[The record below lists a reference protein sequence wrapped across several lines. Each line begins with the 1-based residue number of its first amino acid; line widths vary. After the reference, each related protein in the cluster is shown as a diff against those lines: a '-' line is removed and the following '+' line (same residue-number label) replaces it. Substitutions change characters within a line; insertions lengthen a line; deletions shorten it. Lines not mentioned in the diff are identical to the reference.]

1 MKVISEEYIR
11 LTEEYSQKLDVV
23 ASAILEEKTKK
34 QLVEG
39 GINIMLANALH
50 NLYKDNEITE
60 QGLESGLKS
69 LPDYLAEKVRADLQ
83 ADWQYLNTSSGD
95 IHSHCYHIVVVLV
108 RYGQRRWF
116 FSEFQTK
123 GTE

>member
-11 LTEEYSQKLDVV
+11 LTEEYSWKLDVV

-50 NLYKDNEITE
+50 NLYTDNEINE
-60 QGLESGLKS
+60 EGLENGLKS
-69 LPDYLAEKVRADLQ
+69 LPDYLAEKVRVDLQ
-83 ADWQYLNTSSGD
+83 TD
-95 IHSHCYHIVVVLV
+95 
-108 RYGQRRWF
+108 
-116 FSEFQTK
+116 
-123 GTE
+123 

>member
-11 LTEEYSQKLDVV
+11 LTEEYSWKLDVV

-60 QGLESGLKS
+60 EGLESGLES
-69 LPDYLAEKVRADLQ
+69 LPDYLAEKIREDLKT
-83 ADWQYLNTSSGD
+83 DY
-95 IHSHCYHIVVVLV
+95 
-108 RYGQRRWF
+108 
-116 FSEFQTK
+116 
-123 GTE
+123 

>member
-11 LTEEYSQKLDVV
+11 LTDEYSWKLDVV

-60 QGLESGLKS
+60 Q
-69 LPDYLAEKVRADLQ
+69 
-83 ADWQYLNTSSGD
+83 
-95 IHSHCYHIVVVLV
+95 
-108 RYGQRRWF
+108 
-116 FSEFQTK
+116 
-123 GTE
+123 

>member
-11 LTEEYSQKLDVV
+11 LTEEYSWKLDVV

-50 NLYKDNEITE
+50 NLYKNNEITE
-60 QGLESGLKS
+60 KDLESGLES
-69 LPDYLAEKVRADLQ
+69 LPDYLAEKIREDFKT
-83 ADWQYLNTSSGD
+83 D
-95 IHSHCYHIVVVLV
+95 C
-108 RYGQRRWF
+108 
-116 FSEFQTK
+116 
-123 GTE
+123 

>member
-1 MKVISEEYIR
+1 MNVISEEYIR
-11 LTEEYSQKLDVV
+11 LTEEYSWKLDVV

-60 QGLESGLKS
+60 EGLQSGLES
-69 LPDYLAEKVRADLQ
+69 LPNYLAAKVRADLQ
-83 ADWQYLNTSSGD
+83 TD
-95 IHSHCYHIVVVLV
+95 C
-108 RYGQRRWF
+108 
-116 FSEFQTK
+116 
-123 GTE
+123 

>member
-11 LTEEYSQKLDVV
+11 LTEEYSWKLDVV

-50 NLYKDNEITE
+50 NLYIDNEITE
-60 QGLESGLKS
+60 EGLESGLES
-69 LPDYLAEKVRADLQ
+69 LSDYLAKKVRVDLQ
-83 ADWQYLNTSSGD
+83 TD
-95 IHSHCYHIVVVLV
+95 C
-108 RYGQRRWF
+108 
-116 FSEFQTK
+116 
-123 GTE
+123 

>member
-11 LTEEYSQKLDVV
+11 LTEEYSWKLDGV

-60 QGLESGLKS
+60 EGLESGLKS
-69 LPDYLAEKVRADLQ
+69 LHDYLAEKVREDLQ
-83 ADWQYLNTSSGD
+83 AD
-95 IHSHCYHIVVVLV
+95 
-108 RYGQRRWF
+108 R
-116 FSEFQTK
+116 
-123 GTE
+123 

>member
-11 LTEEYSQKLDVV
+11 LTEEYSWKLDVV

-60 QGLESGLKS
+60 QGFESGLKS
-69 LPDYLAEKVRADLQ
+69 LPDYLAEKVRVDLQ
-83 ADWQYLNTSSGD
+83 TD
-95 IHSHCYHIVVVLV
+95 C
-108 RYGQRRWF
+108 
-116 FSEFQTK
+116 
-123 GTE
+123 

>member
-11 LTEEYSQKLDVV
+11 LTEEYSWKLDVV

-50 NLYKDNEITE
+50 NLYIDNEITE
-60 QGLESGLKS
+60 EGLESGLES
-69 LPDYLAEKVRADLQ
+69 LPDYLAKKVRVDLQ
-83 ADWQYLNTSSGD
+83 TD
-95 IHSHCYHIVVVLV
+95 C
-108 RYGQRRWF
+108 
-116 FSEFQTK
+116 
-123 GTE
+123 

>member
-1 MKVISEEYIR
+1 MKMISEEYIR
-11 LTEEYSQKLDVV
+11 LTEEYSWKLDVV

-60 QGLESGLKS
+60 QLLESGLKS

-83 ADWQYLNTSSGD
+83 TD
-95 IHSHCYHIVVVLV
+95 C
-108 RYGQRRWF
+108 
-116 FSEFQTK
+116 
-123 GTE
+123 

>member
-11 LTEEYSQKLDVV
+11 LTEEYSWKLDVV

-60 QGLESGLKS
+60 QGLELS
-69 LPDYLAEKVRADLQ
+69 L
-83 ADWQYLNTSSGD
+83 
-95 IHSHCYHIVVVLV
+95 IHI
-108 RYGQRRWF
+108 
-116 FSEFQTK
+116 
-123 GTE
+123 

>member
-11 LTEEYSQKLDVV
+11 LTEEYSWKLDVV

-60 QGLESGLKS
+60 KGLYCDLKS
-69 LPDYLAEKVRADLQ
+69 LPDYLAEKV
-83 ADWQYLNTSSGD
+83 
-95 IHSHCYHIVVVLV
+95 
-108 RYGQRRWF
+108 
-116 FSEFQTK
+116 
-123 GTE
+123 

>member
-1 MKVISEEYIR
+1 MKVVSEEYIR
-11 LTEEYSQKLDVV
+11 LTEEYSWEPVV
-23 ASAILEEKTKK
+23 VSSATLEERTKK

-83 ADWQYLNTSSGD
+83 ID
-95 IHSHCYHIVVVLV
+95 C
-108 RYGQRRWF
+108 
-116 FSEFQTK
+116 
-123 GTE
+123 

>member
-11 LTEEYSQKLDVV
+11 LTEEYSWKLDVV

-50 NLYKDNEITE
+50 NLYKGNEITE
-60 QGLESGLKS
+60 QVLDRKQI
-69 LPDYLAEKVRADLQ
+69 YLSKQ
-83 ADWQYLNTSSGD
+83 
-95 IHSHCYHIVVVLV
+95 I
-108 RYGQRRWF
+108 
-116 FSEFQTK
+116 
-123 GTE
+123 

>member
-11 LTEEYSQKLDVV
+11 LTEEYSWKLDVV

-50 NLYKDNEITE
+50 NLYKDNEITQE
-60 QGLESGLKS
+60 DLESGLES

-83 ADWQYLNTSSGD
+83 TDLQ
-95 IHSHCYHIVVVLV
+95 
-108 RYGQRRWF
+108 
-116 FSEFQTK
+116 
-123 GTE
+123 

>member
-11 LTEEYSQKLDVV
+11 LTEEYSWKLDVV

-50 NLYKDNEITE
+50 NLCKDNEITE
-60 QGLESGLKS
+60 K
-69 LPDYLAEKVRADLQ
+69 D
-83 ADWQYLNTSSGD
+83 
-95 IHSHCYHIVVVLV
+95 
-108 RYGQRRWF
+108 
-116 FSEFQTK
+116 
-123 GTE
+123 

>member
-1 MKVISEEYIR
+1 MVISEEYIR
-11 LTEEYSQKLDVV
+11 LTDEYSWKLDVV

-60 QGLESGLKS
+60 QELESGLKS

-83 ADWQYLNTSSGD
+83 TD
-95 IHSHCYHIVVVLV
+95 C
-108 RYGQRRWF
+108 
-116 FSEFQTK
+116 
-123 GTE
+123 

>member
-11 LTEEYSQKLDVV
+11 LTEEYSWKLDVV

-50 NLYKDNEITE
+50 NLYIDNEITE
-60 QGLESGLKS
+60 EGLESSLES

-83 ADWQYLNTSSGD
+83 TD
-95 IHSHCYHIVVVLV
+95 
-108 RYGQRRWF
+108 F
-116 FSEFQTK
+116 
-123 GTE
+123 

>member
-11 LTEEYSQKLDVV
+11 LTKKYSWKLDVV

-50 NLYKDNEITE
+50 NL
-60 QGLESGLKS
+60 
-69 LPDYLAEKVRADLQ
+69 
-83 ADWQYLNTSSGD
+83 
-95 IHSHCYHIVVVLV
+95 
-108 RYGQRRWF
+108 
-116 FSEFQTK
+116 
-123 GTE
+123 

>member
-11 LTEEYSQKLDVV
+11 LTVEYSWKLDVV

-50 NLYKDNEITE
+50 NLYIDNEITE
-60 QGLESGLKS
+60 EGLESGLES
-69 LPDYLAEKVRADLQ
+69 LSDYLAKKVRVDLQ
-83 ADWQYLNTSSGD
+83 TD
-95 IHSHCYHIVVVLV
+95 C
-108 RYGQRRWF
+108 
-116 FSEFQTK
+116 
-123 GTE
+123 

>member
-11 LTEEYSQKLDVV
+11 LTEEYSWKLDVV

-69 LPDYLAEKVRADLQ
+69 LPDYLVEKVRADLQ
-83 ADWQYLNTSSGD
+83 TD
-95 IHSHCYHIVVVLV
+95 C
-108 RYGQRRWF
+108 
-116 FSEFQTK
+116 
-123 GTE
+123 